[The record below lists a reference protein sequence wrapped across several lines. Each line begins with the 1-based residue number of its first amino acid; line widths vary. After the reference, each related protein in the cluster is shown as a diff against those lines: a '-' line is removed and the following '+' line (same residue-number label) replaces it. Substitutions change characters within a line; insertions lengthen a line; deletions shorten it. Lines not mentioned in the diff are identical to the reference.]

1 MEEKINTKVPLN
13 ESDRKHSLNS
23 EDGGI
28 IGEVIQLSR
37 VKRIVLFWILIV
49 TSLLLNTDH
58 GTIPAAIEEI
68 QKDLDLNKK
77 QVGTFGSSVYIGT
90 AVGALFLSFFI
101 NKMNRRYMV
110 AISFFFSGV
119 LIFVFTYISDYWLL
133 FINRFFVGFSQSLI
147 SIYIPV
153 WIDQFINT
161 NRKTI
166 FMAIFQLSSLIGILI
181 GYILTVI
188 VKDSYKVSFLK

>member
-28 IGEVIQLSR
+28 VGEVIQLSR

-161 NRKTI
+161 NKKTI